1 MFALHLVFAIAASI
15 LMQPTD
21 VVIHDH
27 LTAPPEGPRAFVDV
41 RHVDL
46 GTLREGT
53 VGTAVFKLENRG
65 KSDLTIGSISASCG
79 CTTVRLGEDE
89 KVVPPGES
97 RDIIAKFDS
106 RSRLGAQRKVVTV
119 RTNDSAE
126 PMIQL
131 TLSADVVTLFRVLP
145 RTIINMRSVHRGESL
160 EPLHLYPTN
169 TDASLSDI
177 DISVQGAALD
187 HSLEPIT
194 GEDGAEGVVLNLSV
208 PQRAELGPVTGT
220 MTITATVGGEKATIP
235 VRLAGSVVG
244 SIVVRPVSL
253 QSLALTPRGREFAPV
268 TVATT
273 TDDPYRIIST
283 DAGPYIDVNVKTIK
297 PDREFQIRTTL
308 SDKAPDGPLATMLS
322 IRTDNPTM
330 PLIELPMF
338 VNVRPRFIAD
348 PPMVILRPDESSRKV
363 RIAGEPSAWKMKSVA
378 CNDQRVQVEMIDA
391 PNNDPNGQ
399 YVSISL
405 TAGGASSAAEDL
417 DGKATV
423 TITTDDTVAPQ
434 INIPVVLQGAP
445 S

>member
-1 MFALHLVFAIAASI
+1 
-15 LMQPTD
+15 
-21 VVIHDH
+21 
-27 LTAPPEGPRAFVDV
+27 
-41 RHVDL
+41 
-46 GTLREGT
+46 
-53 VGTAVFKLENRG
+53 
-65 KSDLTIGSISASCG
+65 
-79 CTTVRLGEDE
+79 
-89 KVVPPGES
+89 
-97 RDIIAKFDS
+97 
-106 RSRLGAQRKVVTV
+106 VVTV